1 VFRSPG
7 SAWLRRQRWAAPRK
21 HCVPGKNLGTRE
33 FLPFYFCLFPLSFL
47 SAMRAQLS
55 IIKGDGTPKVCEL
68 DPTRPVT
75 LGRSRDN
82 TVVLQ
87 DERASRLHCNI
98 YFEKGTWMLCDN
110 HTLNGTRIGS
120 VLIEGPMA
128 LRDGL
133 EFDIADT
140 RLRFTTPGQ
149 DAVQTSVAPPL
160 PLADSSFDT
169 PWQVDELAVLHGF
182 MTRVNEASEPH
193 AVIQIALQTVM
204 RQTRASVSGFIGL
217 DEDNNPLPRVV
228 LPEQA
233 SVDIVL
239 SRQLNQHVQ
248 RDGKTIWLKA
258 TLPGEINQS
267 DSLMPFSDAIC
278 VPLRAEGAPFGALHV
293 YRSTTAFGEREVRF
307 CEMVA
312 NYTANVL
319 ARLRE
324 CRSLEAENSRLRR
337 SSSSSEDLI
346 GDSSALVHL
355 RQLIAKAAA
364 CASTVLLQGET
375 GSGKE
380 LVAHALHRQSDRHRG
395 PFVVANCGAI
405 APTLLE
411 AELFGFVPG
420 AFTGADRYHKG
431 YFEQADEGTLFL
443 DEIGDMSLDCQV
455 KVLRALEAKTIRPVG
470 GSSEVKVDVRVVA
483 ASHKD
488 LAREMQAGRFRQDL
502 FYRLRVIYLTVP
514 PLREHAEDLPLLVE
528 KFLDKFAADSGR
540 RKRLTPAALA
550 RLREYNWP
558 GNVRELRTV
567 LESAVML
574 TDSLEID
581 ADDLWLQSPPTPDQ
595 PASLKLEDIEGW
607 AIREAL
613 KRHKGN
619 ATAASKTLGISRETL
634 SQKIKKYG
642 IPRSGEED

>member
-1 VFRSPG
+1 M
-7 SAWLRRQRWAAPRK
+7 
-21 HCVPGKNLGTRE
+21 H
-33 FLPFYFCLFPLSFL
+33 
-47 SAMRAQLS
+47 AQLT
-55 IIKGDGTPKVCEL
+55 IVKGEGTPQVCQL
-68 DPTRPVT
+68 DPARPITV
-75 LGRSRDN
+75 GRSRDN

-87 DERASRLHCNI
+87 DERASRVHVNI
-98 YFEKGTWMLCDN
+98 YFETGQWMLSDN
-110 HTLNGTRIGS
+110 HTLNGTRIGTML
-120 VLIEGPMA
+120 VDAPVT

-133 EFDIADT
+133 EFEIADT
-140 RLRFTTPGQ
+140 RLRFTIPGGEAAPT
-149 DAVQTSVAPPL
+149 AVVPPQAL
-160 PLADSSFDT
+160 TDSSFDT
-169 PWQVDELAVLHGF
+169 PWHADELAVLHGF
-182 MTRVNEASEPH
+182 MTRLSETNEAR
-193 AVIQIALQTVM
+193 AVIQTALQTVM
-204 RQTRASVSGFIGL
+204 QQTRANVSGFMGL

-233 SVDIVL
+233 PVDIVL
-239 SRQLNQHVQ
+239 SRQLIHHVQ
-248 RDGKTIWLKA
+248 REGKTIWLKE
-258 TLPGEINQS
+258 TLPGTIDQTE
-267 DSLMPFSDAIC
+267 SLMPFCDAIC

-293 YRSTTAFGEREVRF
+293 YRSTTAFTEREVRF
-307 CEMVA
+307 CEMIA
-312 NYTANVL
+312 SHMANVL
-319 ARLRE
+319 ARLRQF
-324 CRSLEAENSRLRR
+324 RSLEAENTRLRR
-337 SSSSSEDLI
+337 RARLSEELI
-346 GDSSALVHL
+346 GDSSAIGQL

-364 CASTVLLQGET
+364 CASTVLIHGET

-431 YFEQADEGTLFL
+431 FFEQADEGTLFL

-470 GSSEVKVDVRVVA
+470 GTSEVNVDVRVIT
-483 ASHKD
+483 ASHRD

-514 PLREHAEDLPLLVE
+514 PLREHVDDLPVLVE
-528 KFLDKFAADSGR
+528 KFLDKFAAETGR
-540 RKRLTPAALA
+540 RKQLTPAALQ
-550 RLREYNWP
+550 RLREYAWP

-574 TDSLEID
+574 TDASEID
-581 ADDLWLQSPPTPDQ
+581 ADDLWLQGTPAPEQ
-595 PASLKLEDIEGW
+595 PLSLRLEDMEAW

-619 ATAASKTLGISRETL
+619 ASAAARTLGISRETL
-634 SQKIKKYG
+634 GQKIKKYG
-642 IPRSGEED
+642 IPRSGEDG